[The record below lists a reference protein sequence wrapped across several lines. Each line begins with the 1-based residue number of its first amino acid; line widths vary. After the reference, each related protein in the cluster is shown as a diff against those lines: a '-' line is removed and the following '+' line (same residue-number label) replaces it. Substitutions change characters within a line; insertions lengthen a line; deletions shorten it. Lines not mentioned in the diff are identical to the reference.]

1 MAASIFLKGLKGEK
15 GGFTLL
21 EVVLALIIFGLVL
34 LPLALSFALGVTVAT
49 GASLMNQ
56 ATAVA
61 EGTLE
66 NLRSQGYANL
76 TQPSLYEEE
85 WDDGPFHVYVQ
96 TEYHGGPDG
105 LLRVTV
111 EVTWEDRGNPQRL
124 ALESFV
130 GPS

>member
-1 MAASIFLKGLKGEK
+1 MAVSTFLSGKR

-66 NLRSQGYANL
+66 NLRSRGYSNL

-85 WDDGPFHVYVQ
+85 WDDGPFHIHVQ
-96 TEYHGGPDG
+96 TKYHDGPDD
-105 LLRVTV
+105 LLHVVV
-111 EVTWEDRGNPQRL
+111 EVTWNDRGNSQRL
-124 ALESFV
+124 ALESLV
-130 GPS
+130 GPD